1 MEKITTHRHGN
12 IQWDIVPFEPYERE
26 PHKKHG
32 IILRDYCA
40 DGDGFVVVR
49 VYESGN
55 HRVLDQGDYR
65 GDYATLEAALD
76 KAAKVL
82 KQVYFE
88 IWEKYYEGEEA

>member
-1 MEKITTHRHGN
+1 METITTYRHDN
-12 IQWDIVPFEPYERE
+12 IQWDIVPLEAFESL

-32 IILRDYCA
+32 IALRDYCA

-65 GDYATLEAALD
+65 GDYATLSAALD
-76 KAAKVL
+76 KATKVL
-82 KQVYFE
+82 KKDYRAIYDMF
-88 IWEKYYEGEEA
+88 YEGEDA